1 MKRYS
6 NRISGRDGSAGSSE
20 SANCRH
26 FQTTPFHENPKPC
39 VVKYAIIPP
48 PQTDFRRP
56 MCLNA
61 RPARFAHTA
70 RRGAL
75 VVVS

>member
-1 MKRYS
+1 MR
-6 NRISGRDGSAGSSE
+6 
-20 SANCRH
+20 
-26 FQTTPFHENPKPC
+26 ENPKLR

-56 MCLNA
+56 MRLNV
-61 RPARFAHTA
+61 RPTRFARTA
-70 RRGAL
+70 RRGAS

>member
-1 MKRYS
+1 M
-6 NRISGRDGSAGSSE
+6 
-20 SANCRH
+20 
-26 FQTTPFHENPKPC
+26 HEIPKPC

-61 RPARFAHTA
+61 RPARFARTA
-70 RRGAL
+70 RRGAF

>member
-1 MKRYS
+1 M
-6 NRISGRDGSAGSSE
+6 GSSE

-26 FQTTPFHENPKPC
+26 FQTTPLRENPQPSP
-39 VVKYAIIPP
+39 VKYAIIPP

-56 MCLNA
+56 MRLNT
-61 RPARFAHTA
+61 RPARFARTA
-70 RRGAL
+70 CRGAF

>member
-1 MKRYS
+1 MRE
-6 NRISGRDGSAGSSE
+6 I
-20 SANCRH
+20 
-26 FQTTPFHENPKPC
+26 PKPC

-56 MCLNA
+56 MRLNA
-61 RPARFAHTA
+61 RPARPARFARTA
-70 RRGAL
+70 RRGAS